1 MIDEHYTATLTSDCT
16 CTKYDEET
24 GDEMKDKNGEPIPSD
39 VCFDCYGESISDF
52 YDNFIPEWLNHFGLD
67 VEDKVKLHGS
77 RVNWDYT
84 SGWNV
89 VKVSDLL
96 TELTDNIGQFRL
108 TFRLSKDY
116 EELECVRAS
125 HDEQGSLFTISK
137 LTQRELE
144 YHNEYH

>member
-1 MIDEHYTATLTSDCT
+1 MNKPEYYTATLTSDCT

-24 GDEMKDKNGEPIPSD
+24 GDELKDENGQPIPSD
-39 VCFDCYGESISDF
+39 VCYDCYGESISDF
-52 YDNFIPEWLNHFGLD
+52 YDNFIPEWLDLYGLD
-67 VEDKVKLHGS
+67 KEDEVKLAG
-77 RVNWDYT
+77 RQGWQQL

-108 TFRLSKDY
+108 TFRLTTDFQ
-116 EELECVRAS
+116 ELECVRAS

-137 LTQRELE
+137 LTKAEWE
-144 YHNEYH
+144 YHNSYH